1 MTVPSRSDR
10 RTAQGTRFPR
20 LAQSGHEDDAK
31 RCLLSKVKRTSGKV
45 AAMSGNDPKR
55 TLDLQ
60 DILSAV
66 IQHNLADVSTYPV
79 QRFFRKAVQA
89 IARGCP

>member
-31 RCLLSKVKRTSGKV
+31 RCLLSKVKLTSGKV
-45 AAMSGNDPKR
+45 AAMSGNDPMYGPAVRSKK
-55 TLDLQ
+55 
-60 DILSAV
+60 IL
-66 IQHNLADVSTYPV
+66 T
-79 QRFFRKAVQA
+79 RWR
-89 IARGCP
+89 

>member
-1 MTVPSRSDR
+1 MLRPR
-10 RTAQGTRFPR
+10 RESLYSNGITDQKSLQRTSATKS
-20 LAQSGHEDDAK
+20 AQSGHEDDAK

-66 IQHNLADVSTYPV
+66 IQHISPT
-79 QRFFRKAVQA
+79 
-89 IARGCP
+89 

>member
-1 MTVPSRSDR
+1 M
-10 RTAQGTRFPR
+10 
-20 LAQSGHEDDAK
+20 AQSGHEDDAK

-66 IQHNLADVSTYPV
+66 IQHISPT
-79 QRFFRKAVQA
+79 
-89 IARGCP
+89 